1 MSSDNLAYW
10 RSRGIRFNPGVETE
24 PASRPSGRPAILRIA
39 PWPMPVVLG
48 EPQHDGERLV
58 YESLLWD
65 SPEMAGFAAYSM
77 PLPLSATHRLEADF
91 VAMTPH
97 GLAMLEVKG
106 GIVRVNSRPGPSV
119 RWAHETRSGRP
130 TGGYVTPTQLY
141 RLAETFDVTAQAM
154 TGVAFG
160 GRIAQMLVFP
170 HTSRAIVDPNL
181 LARLDAP
188 GRDFARI
195 VFAEDL
201 AQHGIWALVADE
213 LTRPGRGRHFEGA
226 EEVKRLREW
235 IEGELDVQ
243 PGPGTHIEI
252 PILDP
257 HRSSLTGF
265 TVAPP
270 REDGNPPADRPPI
283 TIEEFRRRLSFSA
296 KATSP
301 RPKPGT
307 DRWLKRAGIG
317 IAIAMA
323 AFYWISRPIPHPT
336 AAQPP
341 LLRTPPPTSTA
352 ATAPQR
358 PSPTADPF
366 QTALTQAIAEP
377 DRRIAAG
384 GSDWVRV
391 LGPVTGRPGCQLAE
405 MAYGGQTYN
414 VVACRDGERGTWR
427 Y

>member
-1 MSSDNLAYW
+1 MNDDLAYW
-10 RSRGIRFNPGVETE
+10 RSRGIRFNPGAQTE
-24 PASRPSGRPAILRIA
+24 PASRPSGQPEMVRIA

-65 SPEMAGFAAYSM
+65 SPDMAGFAAYSV

-91 VAMTPH
+91 VAMTPL
-97 GLAMLEVKG
+97 GLALLEVKG
-106 GIVRVNSRPGPSV
+106 GIVRVNSRPGPGV
-119 RWAHETRSGRP
+119 RWTHETRSGRP
-130 TGGYVTPTQLY
+130 TGGHVTPTQLY
-141 RLAETFDVTAQAM
+141 RLAEAFDVTAQAM

-170 HTSRAIVDPNL
+170 HTSRSIVDPTL

-195 VFAEDL
+195 VFAEEL

-213 LTRPGRGRHFEGA
+213 LTRPGRGRRFEGA

-235 IEGELDVQ
+235 IVGELDVQ
-243 PGPGTHIEI
+243 PGPGAPIEI
-252 PILDP
+252 PILDR

-270 REDGNPPADRPPI
+270 REDGEPPVDRVPI
-283 TIEEFRRRLSFSA
+283 TIEEFRRRLSFPA
-296 KATSP
+296 IAAAP

-307 DRWLKRAGIG
+307 GRWLKRMGIG
-317 IAIAMA
+317 LAIAMA
-323 AFYWISRPIPHPT
+323 AIYWISRPTPQLT

-341 LLRTPPPTSTA
+341 LVPKPTSATTA
-352 ATAPQR
+352 ATTPAR
-358 PSPTADPF
+358 PSPTQDPF
-366 QTALTQAIAEP
+366 QP

-384 GSDWVRV
+384 ASDWVRV

-405 MAYGGQTYN
+405 IAYGGQTYN
-414 VVACRDGERGTWR
+414 VVACRDGERGIWR

>member
-1 MSSDNLAYW
+1 MSSGDLAYW

-24 PASRPSGRPAILRIA
+24 PASRPTGRPEMLRIA

-97 GLAMLEVKG
+97 GLALLEVKG

-130 TGGYVTPTQLY
+130 TGGHVMPAQLY

-160 GRIAQMLVFP
+160 GQIAQMLVFP
-170 HTSRAIVDPNL
+170 HTSRGIVDQNL

-213 LTRPGRGRHFEGA
+213 LARPGRGRRFGGA

-235 IEGELDVQ
+235 IVGELDVQ
-243 PGPGTHIEI
+243 PGPGAPIEI

-270 REDGNPPADRPPI
+270 REDGEPPLDRQPI
-283 TIEEFRRRLSFSA
+283 SIEEVRRRLSFP
-296 KATSP
+296 ATAASP
-301 RPKPGT
+301 RPKPRTG
-307 DRWLKRAGIG
+307 RWLKRAGIG
-317 IAIAMA
+317 LAVAMA
-323 AFYWISRPIPHPT
+323 AIYWIGRPPSQQTTAQPSVVPRPAIAT
-336 AAQPP
+336 AA
-341 LLRTPPPTSTA
+341 
-352 ATAPQR
+352 APR
-358 PSPTADPF
+358 PSPTPDSF
-366 QTALTQAIAEP
+366 QAALTRAAAEP
-377 DRRIAAG
+377 DRRVAAG